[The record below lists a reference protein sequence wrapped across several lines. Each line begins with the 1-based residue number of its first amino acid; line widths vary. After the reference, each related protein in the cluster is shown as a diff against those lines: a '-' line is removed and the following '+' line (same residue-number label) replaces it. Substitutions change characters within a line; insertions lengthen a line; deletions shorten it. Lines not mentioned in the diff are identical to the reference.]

1 MIKTFANNEPNF
13 YGGIEERFGLKEEKT
28 REQRRIK
35 RIQDLGDEF
44 NCVLEK

>member
-1 MIKTFANNEPNF
+1 MTKTFANNEPNF

-28 REQRRIK
+28 LEQRRIN
-35 RIQDLGDEF
+35 RIENIVKC